1 MRIRHEI
8 KKCTHRDQE
17 VSGIGH
23 SGRKETAKSIARL
36 SNIVS
41 DALSESKG
49 RWLNGKDYEY
59 AFAYCSKCG
68 RMQWAGWDT
77 HKQAEKNIESFA
89 HYYKFCPS
97 CGAEME
103 GGLYVK

>member
-1 MRIRHEI
+1 MIMREALKET
-8 KKCTHRDQE
+8 KKFLESVIVD
-17 VSGIGH
+17 GKI
-23 SGRKETAKSIARL
+23 TAKSIARL

-59 AFAYCSKCG
+59 EFAYCSKCG

-77 HKQAEKNIESFA
+77 HQQAKEKIGEF
-89 HYYKFCPS
+89 YKEFKFCPN
-97 CGAEME
+97 CGSEME
-103 GGLYVK
+103 GGEYVE

>member
-1 MRIRHEI
+1 MKLRNALIET
-8 KKCTHRDQE
+8 KKFLESAIVD
-17 VSGIGH
+17 GKI
-23 SGRKETAKSIARL
+23 TAKSIARL

-68 RMQWAGWDT
+68 HMQWAGWDT

-89 HYYKFCPS
+89 RYYKFCPN
-97 CGAEME
+97 CGSEME
-103 GGLYVK
+103 GGEYVE

>member
-1 MRIRHEI
+1 MKLRDALVET
-8 KKCTHRDQE
+8 KKFLESAIVD
-17 VSGIGH
+17 GKI
-23 SGRKETAKSIARL
+23 TAKSIARL

-68 RMQWAGWDT
+68 HMQWAGWDT
-77 HKQAEKNIESFA
+77 HQQAKEKIGEF
-89 HYYKFCPS
+89 YKEFKFCPE
-97 CGAEME
+97 CGSEME
-103 GGLYVK
+103 GGEYVE

>member
-1 MRIRHEI
+1 MKLRNALIET
-8 KKCTHRDQE
+8 KKFLESAIVD
-17 VSGIGH
+17 GKI
-23 SGRKETAKSIARL
+23 TAKSIARL

-59 AFAYCSKCG
+59 EFAYCSKCG

-77 HKQAEKNIESFA
+77 HQQAKEKIGEFYKA
-89 HYYKFCPS
+89 FKFCPE
-97 CGAEME
+97 CGSEME
-103 GGLYVK
+103 GGEYVE

>member
-1 MRIRHEI
+1 MKLRNALIET
-8 KKCTHRDQE
+8 KKFLESAIVD
-17 VSGIGH
+17 GKI
-23 SGRKETAKSIARL
+23 TAKSIAHL

-59 AFAYCSKCG
+59 EFAYCSKCG

-77 HKQAEKNIESFA
+77 HQQAKEKIGEF
-89 HYYKFCPS
+89 YKEFKFCPS
-97 CGAEME
+97 CGNEME
-103 GGLYVK
+103 GGEYVE